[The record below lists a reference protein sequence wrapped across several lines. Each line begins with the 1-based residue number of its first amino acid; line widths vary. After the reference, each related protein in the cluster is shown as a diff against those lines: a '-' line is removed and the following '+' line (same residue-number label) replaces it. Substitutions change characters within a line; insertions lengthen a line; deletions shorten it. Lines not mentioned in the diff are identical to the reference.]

1 MHVVIDVAFHSGQR
15 RLEKSFGPE
24 TIRGETLFGFSMDI
38 DADFFRVRTKDA
50 HNEILTDAMRP
61 ENPERIGM
69 RTGEE
74 EIQLV
79 DRHTG
84 YFEGAHGA
92 VSNLQTWRANV
103 VRGFFL

>member
-1 MHVVIDVAFHSGQR
+1 MDVIIDVAFHSGER
-15 RLEKSFGPE
+15 GLEKSFGPE
-24 TIRGETLFGFSMDI
+24 TVRGETLFCFLVDL
-38 DADFFRVRTKDA
+38 DAHFFRVGPKDTDD
-50 HNEILTDAMRP
+50 EIFPDAMRP
-61 ENPERIGM
+61 ENPKRIGM
-69 RTGEE
+69 RAGEK